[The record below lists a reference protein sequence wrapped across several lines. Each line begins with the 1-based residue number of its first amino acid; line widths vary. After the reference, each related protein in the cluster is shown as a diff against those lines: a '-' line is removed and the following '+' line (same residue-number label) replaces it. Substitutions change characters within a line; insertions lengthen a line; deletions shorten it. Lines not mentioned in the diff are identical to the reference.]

1 MSDQRAPTSTLSDQ
15 DVARLLGRLLQ
26 VGVALSGAVTIIG
39 AVLLLFQHGS
49 ERPDFASFTGQP
61 AYLTSLTGI
70 MRGVVQLRSESIVQL
85 GIALL
90 IATPVVRVAVTL
102 FAFSRQRDRT
112 YVIITAL
119 VLSLLLYGLIF
130 GKA

>member
-1 MSDQRAPTSTLSDQ
+1 
-15 DVARLLGRLLQ
+15 
-26 VGVALSGAVTIIG
+26 
-39 AVLLLFQHGS
+39 
-49 ERPDFASFTGQP
+49 
-61 AYLTSLTGI
+61 
-70 MRGVVQLRSESIVQL
+70 MRGVSQFRSESIVQL

-112 YVIITAL
+112 YVIITAI